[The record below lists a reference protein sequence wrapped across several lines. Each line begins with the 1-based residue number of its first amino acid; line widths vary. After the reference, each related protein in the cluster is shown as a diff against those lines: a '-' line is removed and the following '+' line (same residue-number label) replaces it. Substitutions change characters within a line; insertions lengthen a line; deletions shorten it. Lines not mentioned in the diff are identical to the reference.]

1 MVYYSIMNEI
11 DQHKENLA
19 MTLFGRSRTLALA
32 GNQCVKCGATQLEFR
47 DAISEKE
54 YKISAL
60 CQNCQDLFFEEPSPS
75 GEVL

>member
-1 MVYYSIMNEI
+1 MNEM

-19 MTLFGRSRTLALA
+19 MTLFGRSRALALA

-47 DAISEKE
+47 DVISERE

-60 CQNCQDLFFEEPSPS
+60 CQNCQDLFFEDQSSS

>member
-19 MTLFGRSRTLALA
+19 MTLFGRSRGLALA

-60 CQNCQDLFFEEPSPS
+60 CQNCQDLFFEKPSPS